1 MVCLQ
6 RCSIQFMYVE
16 PPGEKATSASPIYHI
31 SRGTRQPSRL
41 SSPPSRRIVLSKAHV
56 IYSVTHRAL
65 RLFQHVFSSRTRYST
80 FLNGKLIRFVSCSAS
95 TVHTSGPPHSVAF
108 PLKLEKRNLTC
119 LLTGVPTH
127 PLPAKVFLFTQG
139 CGIAGHCGRYHDG
152 FSQLRLQKILLNTFF
167 QYVKY
172 CPGST

>member
-65 RLFQHVFSSRTRYST
+65 RLFQHVF
-80 FLNGKLIRFVSCSAS
+80 FQ
-95 TVHTSGPPHSVAF
+95 PHEVQYIPKWKA
-108 PLKLEKRNLTC
+108 
-119 LLTGVPTH
+119 H
-127 PLPAKVFLFTQG
+127 PICFLFRLYSAYKWSTAFGRFSFEIREEKPDVPPDRCSHPPPSRQSFF
-139 CGIAGHCGRYHDG
+139 IYAGMWDCRP
-152 FSQLRLQKILLNTFF
+152 LRKI
-167 QYVKY
+167 
-172 CPGST
+172 P